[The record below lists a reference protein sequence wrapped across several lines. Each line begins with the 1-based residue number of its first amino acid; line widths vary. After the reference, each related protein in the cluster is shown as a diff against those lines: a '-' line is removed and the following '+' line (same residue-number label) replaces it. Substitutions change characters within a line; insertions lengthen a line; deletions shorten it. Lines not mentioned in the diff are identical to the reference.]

1 MTSVPSGFSA
11 HFWTPMPMPDD
22 PTNPPITA
30 SAPMTRPTP
39 RPARKA
45 APSRAFTMRIPVSL
59 LDAVKLDA
67 KKSRITANAYLNQL
81 IGAAVDP
88 MNADR
93 RDAVLAKRLRSIDEQ
108 LGILSWSQRTALESI
123 GALATVVLGYLPE
136 ATTREEKHTVH
147 DKSERRFPK
156 FTRQV
161 AEAADG
167 RQKGYCAALDEE
179 FERSATR
186 RETPALEEIV
196 QPEAAA

>member
-1 MTSVPSGFSA
+1 MKGG
-11 HFWTPMPMPDD
+11 
-22 PTNPPITA
+22 I
-30 SAPMTRPTP
+30 R
-39 RPARKA
+39 RPARA
-45 APSRAFTMRIPVSL
+45 ADPHQAFTVRVPLWLMKT
-59 LDAVKLDA
+59 VKA
-67 KKSRITANAYLNQL
+67 EAQKNRITANAYLIQL
-81 IGAAVDP
+81 IDAAVDP
-88 MNADR
+88 MNVDR

-108 LGILSWSQRTALESI
+108 LGALAWSQRTTLESV

-136 ATTREEKHTVH
+136 AKTREERHAVH

-179 FERSATR
+179 FERNTTR
-186 RETPALEEIV
+186 RDTPALEEIV